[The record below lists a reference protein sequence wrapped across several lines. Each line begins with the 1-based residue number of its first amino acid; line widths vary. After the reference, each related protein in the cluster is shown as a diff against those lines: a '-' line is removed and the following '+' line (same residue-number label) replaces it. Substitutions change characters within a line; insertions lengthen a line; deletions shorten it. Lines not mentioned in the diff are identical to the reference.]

1 MASGSRAMVC
11 SLNSTVAPT
20 LSGTKSSRAKMSNEN
35 VVNDNRR
42 ASPSMDKVS
51 AMPQVKLHN
60 AWCRTIT
67 PLGVPV
73 EPEV

>member
-1 MASGSRAMVC
+1 
-11 SLNSTVAPT
+11 
-20 LSGTKSSRAKMSNEN
+20 MSNEN

-42 ASPSMDKVS
+42 ASPPMDKVS